1 MEKLTYDK
9 AMPMCAQ
16 ECMAAKINELVEHVN
31 QIPSTPEEDE
41 YPTLW
46 SGEWPAESITIPGIS
61 EWRILQI
68 VVQSGHVL
76 AFVSSSVIQGIGISI
91 GSKNH
96 KTIAVRIALS
106 GDTCTLE
113 TSHSI
118 NHAENDG
125 HGARSDHAVTRI
137 IGLIKA

>member
-16 ECMAAKINELVEHVN
+16 ECMAAKINELVDHVN
-31 QIPSTPEEDE
+31 QPPDTPETTES
-41 YPTLW
+41 PVLW

-61 EWRILQI
+61 EWRVLQI

-76 AFVSSSVIQGIGISI
+76 AFVSSSVIQGVGISI
-91 GSKNH
+91 SSKNH
-96 KTIAVRIALS
+96 KTLAVRIALD

-118 NHAENDG
+118 NHTENDG
-125 HGARSDHAVTRI
+125 HGTRSDHAVTKI